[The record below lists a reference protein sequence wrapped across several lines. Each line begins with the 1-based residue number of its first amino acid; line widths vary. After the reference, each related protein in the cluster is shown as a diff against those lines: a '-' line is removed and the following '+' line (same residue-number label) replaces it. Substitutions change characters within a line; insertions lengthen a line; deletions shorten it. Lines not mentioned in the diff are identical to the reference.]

1 MQVIAPAVSSFEK
14 KLPVYETVDDFV
26 REFEEFIG
34 SIYEKCFLAGESLQR
49 GLNECCAVC
58 LELAGNVVERLEG
71 KEDRRIGRRKAE
83 VSVDGDHE
91 ETAGGALRAAARA
104 EEAMEVLEGTE
115 WMEMVAMLEARFLE
129 RRNAFLETHEKQP
142 GFLQSSFLALHRQLR
157 MDFRCVVCL

>member
-83 VSVDGDHE
+83 
-91 ETAGGALRAAARA
+91 
-104 EEAMEVLEGTE
+104 EAMEVLEGTE

-129 RRNAFLETHEKQP
+129 RRNAFLETLEKQP
-142 GFLQSSFLALHRQLR
+142 GFLQSSFLALHRKLR
-157 MDFRCVVCL
+157 LRFRCVVCL

>member
-34 SIYEKCFLAGESLQR
+34 GIYEKCFLAGESLQR

-129 RRNAFLETHEKQP
+129 RRNAFLETLEKQP
-142 GFLQSSFLALHRQLR
+142 GFLQSSFLALHRKLR
-157 MDFRCVVCL
+157 LRFRCVVCL

>member
-1 MQVIAPAVSSFEK
+1 MVSYIKESRVASLVMLLFSQRM
-14 KLPVYETVDDFV
+14 T
-26 REFEEFIG
+26 EEG
-34 SIYEKCFLAGESLQR
+34 NRVLRSNHYEKSACRDASVNWKLLKG
-49 GLNECCAVC
+49 

-129 RRNAFLETHEKQP
+129 RRNAFLETLEKQP
-142 GFLQSSFLALHRQLR
+142 GFLQSSFLALHRKLR
-157 MDFRCVVCL
+157 LRFRCVVCL

>member
-71 KEDRRIGRRKAE
+71 QEDRRIG
-83 VSVDGDHE
+83 VDGDHE

-129 RRNAFLETHEKQP
+129 RRNAFLETLEKQP
-142 GFLQSSFLALHRQLR
+142 GFLQSSFLALHRKLR
-157 MDFRCVVCL
+157 LHFRCVVCL